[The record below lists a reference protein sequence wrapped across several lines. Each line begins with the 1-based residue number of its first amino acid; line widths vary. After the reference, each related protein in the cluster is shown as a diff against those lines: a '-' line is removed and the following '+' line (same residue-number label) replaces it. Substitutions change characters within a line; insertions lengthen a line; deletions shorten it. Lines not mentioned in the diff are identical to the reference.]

1 MRGKAD
7 AEATQ
12 VYGAAYGED
21 AEFYA
26 FSRTLEAYEEGQN
39 KNATEI
45 LTTGSRYERYLKR
58 AEASALAR
66 TKR

>member
-26 FSRTLEAYEEGQN
+26 FSRTLAAYKEGQN
-39 KNATEI
+39 KKATVI
-45 LTTGSRYERYLKR
+45 LTSDSDFYRYLKR
-58 AEASALAR
+58 AEASALGR